1 MQRPPRP
8 TQKQHQHQQQRH
20 GPTST
25 PDRAVSAPTVAGA
38 TPASHAPGDTPP
50 GEDVV
55 VSALGPYGRLKG
67 RDAARERYG
76 SIRTFVIRTLYT
88 WFTMTLLAQITWPLL
103 VLQLDAPG
111 SPPADTPID
120 WFQLRLIAPVLV
132 ALLAAWL
139 WRLSPVPHGPLQVA
153 PARALLHRGRIW
165 PQALLLMTGT
175 LLLLVVFA
183 LIENPAGGLK
193 LTALALAE
201 AAVIQILCS
210 GYLQGMF
217 ALLLP
222 TWRPTVLATV
232 LYMLAFA
239 LRALLALADEATV
252 GSTELLAAGLAG
264 AVVGLLLGG
273 VCAVLR
279 SRSSSLLPGTLLL
292 WLVFVAFGLAD
303 VYES

>member
-8 TQKQHQHQQQRH
+8 TPEQKQQRREP
-20 GPTST
+20 GST
-25 PDRAVSAPTVAGA
+25 PPRVASASASASGSA
-38 TPASHAPGDTPP
+38 TTEPSQAH
-50 GEDVV
+50 DVIV
-55 VSALGPYGRLKG
+55 NELGPHGRLKG

-111 SPPADTPID
+111 APPSDTPID

-165 PQALLLMTGT
+165 PQALLLMAGT
-175 LLLLVVFA
+175 LLVLVGFA
-183 LIENPAGGLK
+183 LLENPAGGLK
-193 LTALALAE
+193 LTSLALAE
-201 AAVIQILCS
+201 AVVIQILCS

-222 TWRPTVLATV
+222 TWRPTVLATM
-232 LYMLAFA
+232 LYMLTFA

-252 GSTELLAAGLAG
+252 GSTELLAAALAG

-279 SRSSSLLPGTLLL
+279 SRSTSLLPGTLLL

-303 VYES
+303 VYDQ